1 MGNYKLILPPTG
13 NVITVS
19 EAKQHLNLAT
29 AETFWDAYILT
40 LIGVA
45 EDMVQQKTWRA
56 LLPQQWLFTQ
66 DADEVQDV
74 IYFTKCPLVSVDTVK
89 YINASGDLVDATGYT
104 VDLTSEP
111 ARIKFDSVPQVK
123 AGALNALQ
131 VEFTAGYS
139 FTFSAS
145 VTVDSVNVSNDTFT
159 EADHG
164 LKNNDV
170 IEFSEVG
177 TITGISTDTPYYV
190 ISRTTN
196 TFKIS
201 LTVGGDAIDLGGTD
215 DTKPIYAIKSTEN
228 IPMSIKQAIKLIV
241 GDYFMHREDS
251 EYGRSYEIP
260 NSVNNILQPYT
271 LTFFFHAKI

>member
-111 ARIKFDSVPQVK
+111 ARIKFDSDPQVK